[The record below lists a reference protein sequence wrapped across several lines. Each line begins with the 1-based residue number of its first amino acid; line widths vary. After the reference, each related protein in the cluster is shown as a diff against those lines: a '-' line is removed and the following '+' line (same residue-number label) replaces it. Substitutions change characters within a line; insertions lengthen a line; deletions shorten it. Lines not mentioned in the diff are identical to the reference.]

1 MNAKLTKEQ
10 WMQIGNKAG
19 WLKTAQTQ
27 PSVKLA
33 INAPTKEQLEKDR
46 LEEERER
53 RAWPMYVAKHRQ
65 EWEKAKKR
73 TKKFPNVLR
82 SEEYSSMQSIIAVQD
97 FAKVSQFLSQ
107 MDQVEKSELIEQLKE
122 TCKAFNSLI
131 ETIEDKPYEPPIYK
145 PQQKIY

>member
-53 RAWPMYVAKHRQ
+53 DAHGRCTLLNIAKNG
-65 EWEKAKKR
+65 KKQR
-73 TKKFPNVLR
+73 KEQKN
-82 SEEYSSMQSIIAVQD
+82 
-97 FAKVSQFLSQ
+97 SQ
-107 MDQVEKSELIEQLKE
+107 MFSDPKNTAACNQ
-122 TCKAFNSLI
+122 
-131 ETIEDKPYEPPIYK
+131 
-145 PQQKIY
+145 